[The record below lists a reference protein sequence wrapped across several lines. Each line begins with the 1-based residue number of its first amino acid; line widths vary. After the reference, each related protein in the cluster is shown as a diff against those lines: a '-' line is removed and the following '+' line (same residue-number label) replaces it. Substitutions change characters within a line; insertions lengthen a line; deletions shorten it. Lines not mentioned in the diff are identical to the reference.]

1 MTNAQ
6 AKQLVMD
13 GLTLR
18 KERREAAE
26 REARMEAYE
35 KEMIT
40 FCNGN
45 CASAKE
51 IRQKDAETELA
62 LVLEENRKK
71 EEREQMIAF
80 RKHEREQL
88 RMEMERDACAM
99 DAVRRFVFFCL
110 ITALV
115 TVWTPFPW
123 WAAVA
128 LVVGASACAGAYVF
142 RVYFPAEQ

>member
-1 MTNAQ
+1 MTNEEARR
-6 AKQLVMD
+6 LVMD
-13 GLTLR
+13 GLQLR
-18 KERREAAE
+18 KQRKEAAE

-51 IRQKDAETELA
+51 IRQRDAETA
-62 LVLEENRKK
+62 MTLVLEANRKK
-71 EEREQMIAF
+71 EQREQLIES
-80 RKHEREQL
+80 RKREREQL
-88 RMEMERDACAM
+88 RIEMERDSTAL
-99 DAVRRFVFFCL
+99 DAIRRFAFFCL
-110 ITALV
+110 VTALV

-128 LVVGASACAGAYVF
+128 LVIGCIFLAAAYIF
-142 RVYFPAEQ
+142 RVYNPGE

>member
-1 MTNAQ
+1 MTNEEARR
-6 AKQLVMD
+6 LVMD
-13 GLTLR
+13 GLQLR
-18 KERREAAE
+18 KQRKEAAE

-51 IRQKDAETELA
+51 IRQRDAETA
-62 LVLEENRKK
+62 MTLVLEANRKK
-71 EEREQMIAF
+71 EQREQLIES
-80 RKHEREQL
+80 RKREREQL
-88 RMEMERDACAM
+88 RIEMERDSTAL
-99 DAVRRFVFFCL
+99 DAIRRFAFFCL
-110 ITALV
+110 VTALV

-128 LVVGASACAGAYVF
+128 LVVGCTALAAAYIF
-142 RVYFPAEQ
+142 RVYNPAE

>member
-26 REARMEAYE
+26 KEARMEAYE

-45 CASAKE
+45 CANARKN
-51 IRQKDAETELA
+51 RQKDAETALA

-71 EEREQMIAF
+71 EERERLQ
-80 RKHEREQL
+80 K
-88 RMEMERDACAM
+88 EMERDATAL
-99 DAVRRFVFFCL
+99 DAVRRYVTFCL
-110 ITALV
+110 VTALV
-115 TVWTPFPW
+115 TVCTPFTW

-128 LVVGASACAGAYVF
+128 LAVGMAFCTGAYVF